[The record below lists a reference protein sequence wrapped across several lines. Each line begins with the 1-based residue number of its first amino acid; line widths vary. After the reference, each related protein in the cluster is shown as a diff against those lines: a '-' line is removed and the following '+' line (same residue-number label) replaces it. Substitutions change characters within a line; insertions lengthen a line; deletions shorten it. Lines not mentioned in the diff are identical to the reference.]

1 MPNYNNNNTRDNS
14 IDELP
19 RLIFQLPNTDSGT
32 ALPSA
37 NPVFFCQSGCTIDYK
52 FSNIRSCQFNNDG
65 RKFTITPTDRTNI
78 NYIMWNGTD
87 INSGEKMTQFTL
99 QEVYFTAP
107 AKDYLGTNRDIL
119 NQSIQFYFV
128 FVNEKYSNLMIC
140 VSVIGS
146 VNNLGNAPKSNG
158 FVMMETLATR
168 IPSVNVQSQ
177 LNNLNNF
184 NLGTLIPPNKPFFST
199 LITNNIQYIIS
210 TEVVDVPISFFS
222 NIVSMVNGGT
232 QLYNAKMNQFRT
244 NIPQN
249 PSTTILF
256 YNENSQMLND
266 NQNFVCNSNCDLVP
280 GKKITP
286 TIGTVST
293 TQSTKKPARPQRTVS
308 GAELPP
314 EKCETKDV
322 WANQPTKP
330 KPVKDPSKPDGST
343 PSVGDGRDPTVVVA
357 ITVSFLIVIVV
368 STIVW
373 FLKKTNKNI
382 IAIIILVIGLV
393 SLIVGLSVGCGIFTQ
408 KPDTYIISYI
418 VGIIVWVISI
428 ILLVKYKN
436 YDSYGYGF
444 DYSSFNTEISPT
456 TNKQQPYSGITVP
469 TGFNQP
475 KKSFFGKMFSSS
487 SSQDKPTNYSPQIT
501 VPLSK
506 NTQPKQSFFDKM
518 FKKSPESNAPQIL
531 IPSES
536 FSPQKES
543 KSVISKLKD
552 RLSGTDSSS
561 ATSSTFPQISPQ
573 SITVQS
579 STTPQESKSV
589 FSKLK
594 DTFSKKP
601 ESSSAT
607 SSVPPLSGPVISKI
621 TKLIENIDKMP
632 NNKISSS
639 KKKSLINK
647 LTEISQ
653 NPSTA
658 DKILNEVNR
667 ELNTK

>member
-19 RLIFQLPNTDSGT
+19 RMIFQLPNTDSGT

-37 NPVFFCQSGCTIDYK
+37 NPVFFCQSGCAIDYK

-65 RKFTITPTDRTNI
+65 KKFTITPTDRTNI

-99 QEVYFTAP
+99 KEVYFTAP
-107 AKDYLGTNRDIL
+107 AKDYLGINRDIL
-119 NQSIQFYFV
+119 TQSIQCYFV

-222 NIVSMVNGGT
+222 NIATMVNGGT
-232 QLYNAKMNQFRT
+232 QLYNAKMNQNRT

-286 TIGTVST
+286 SIGTVSS
-293 TQSTKKPARPQRTVS
+293 TQSTKKPARPPRTVS
-308 GAELPP
+308 GGELPP

-322 WANQPTKP
+322 WENQPTKP

-343 PSVGDGRDPTVVVA
+343 PSVDDGRDSTVVVA
-357 ITVSFLIVIVV
+357 LTVSFIILLVFITLIG
-368 STIVW
+368 
-373 FLKKTNKNI
+373 FFKYTNKNKLTI
-382 IAIIILVIGLV
+382 IFLVVGLI
-393 SLIVGLSVGCGIFTQ
+393 SIIVGLSVGCSLYTQ
-408 KPDTYIISYI
+408 KPDTYWISY
-418 VGIIVWVISI
+418 VLG
-428 ILLVKYKN
+428 ILLWLISLIFLSRFKN
-436 YDSYGYGF
+436 YDSYGYGYG
-444 DYSSFNTEISPT
+444 YSSFNSAISPI

-469 TGFNQP
+469 TGFNEP
-475 KKSFFGKMFSSS
+475 TSFFGKIGKMFSRSNSTPKYDYSS
-487 SSQDKPTNYSPQIT
+487 QIT
-501 VPLSK
+501 VP
-506 NTQPKQSFFDKM
+506 
-518 FKKSPESNAPQIL
+518 
-531 IPSES
+531 PSTMV
-536 FSPQKES
+536 P
-543 KSVISKLKD
+543 
-552 RLSGTDSSS
+552 
-561 ATSSTFPQISPQ
+561 
-573 SITVQS
+573 QS
-579 STTPQESKSV
+579 STTTSVSVPSTMVPKSSTTIAESVPSSASFYPQQSKSV
-589 FSKLK
+589 FSKFK
-594 DTFSKKP
+594 DRIFTKSNPTTTTSAPTSVSYQLTP
-601 ESSSAT
+601 EIIQYKTGLIQDIQRSILSQTNQQKLIKTLNNST
-607 SSVPPLSGPVISKI
+607 SSNIVQRLNKASEELK
-621 TKLIENIDKMP
+621 KL
-632 NNKISSS
+632 
-639 KKKSLINK
+639 KS
-647 LTEISQ
+647 
-653 NPSTA
+653 
-658 DKILNEVNR
+658 
-667 ELNTK
+667 